1 MPAMS
6 GAQANRPRLT
16 VVEAGDDP
24 IHPTVRRA
32 SRAAQ
37 PHLQRARL
45 IASMTALS
53 RERDWHGLSVDRIC
67 EHAAM
72 SRRTFYDHFT
82 DAEDCFASAIEEA
95 LGSLWDEV
103 AEQVDAAGDEW
114 AAQVTVAIVTF
125 LAALELDRPRA
136 WMAIMEPLYG
146 NGRARAARQVV
157 VDRFV
162 ALLERGPADEHG
174 DRVPANTA
182 AGTIG
187 GLWELALQYVSG
199 GDDAVGLDEAAGS
212 AIFLALSPF
221 VGRHEAMR
229 HAFGSRKPS
238 EVVTEARERG
248 ADNAV
253 SDVDAEVTATA
264 LRLTELAAAALRHI
278 AAHPGCGNVDVA
290 DAVGVTH
297 ESQMSRLLRRLA
309 DDGLAE
315 SRREGRSHAWGLT
328 ERGAAVAAR
337 LAAEERRADRT

>member
-1 MPAMS
+1 MS
-6 GAQANRPRLT
+6 GVQGSRPRLT
-16 VVEAGDDP
+16 VVETATPAP
-24 IHPTVRRA
+24 IRRG
-32 SRAAQ
+32 SRTPQ
-37 PHLQRARL
+37 PELQRARL

-67 EHAAM
+67 EHAGM
-72 SRRTFYDHFT
+72 SRRTFYEHFT
-82 DAEDCFASAIEEA
+82 DAEDCFASAIEDA
-95 LGSLWDEV
+95 LGRLWGEV
-103 AEQVDAAGDEW
+103 AEQVDAAGNDW
-114 AAQVTVAIVTF
+114 AGQVAVAFVTF

-162 ALLERGPADEHG
+162 VLLERGPADEDG
-174 DRVPANTA
+174 DRIPANTA

-187 GLWELALQYVSG
+187 GLWELALQHVSG
-199 GDDAVGLDEAAGS
+199 GEDAVGIDEAAGS

-229 HAFGSRKPS
+229 HAFGARKPS
-238 EVVTEARERG
+238 EVVAAARER
-248 ADNAV
+248 AAEDAAPAL
-253 SDVDAEVTATA
+253 DAELADTL
-264 LRLTELAAAALRHI
+264 LRLTELSAATLRHI
-278 AAHPGCGNVDVA
+278 AAHPGCGNVEIA
-290 DAVGVTH
+290 EAVGVVH

-315 SRREGRSHAWGLT
+315 SLREGRSHAWGLT

-337 LAAEERRADRT
+337 LVAEEGR